1 MSTTAF
7 EAFLAR
13 IYVDPDARA
22 RFKADPYAEARRAGL
37 FPEEC
42 AAIVK
47 IDWVGLELA
56 TRSFAKKRRPKVLI
70 GQNAQIHLHP
80 RCCDD
85 GCFGRPL
92 T

>member
-1 MSTTAF
+1 MSATAF

-37 FPEEC
+37 SPEEC
-42 AAIVK
+42 AAIAK

-56 TRSFAKKRRPKVLI
+56 TRSFARKRHAKARSTRPSLI
-70 GQNAQIHLHP
+70 ARVQNFFLSTLGFF
-80 RCCDD
+80 R
-85 GCFGRPL
+85 
-92 T
+92 